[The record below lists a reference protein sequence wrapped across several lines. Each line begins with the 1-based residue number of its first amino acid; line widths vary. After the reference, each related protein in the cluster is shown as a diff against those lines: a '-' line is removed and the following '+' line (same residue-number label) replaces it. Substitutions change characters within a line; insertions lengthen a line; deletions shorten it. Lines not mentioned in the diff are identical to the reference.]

1 MKTNINYKKII
12 EQALFSSKWVL
23 VPFYL
28 CLLLALVFFLRVP
41 FNQIFE
47 FIKSTEEIDPTES
60 VLFALELIDVVMIA
74 ALIRMIIIGGYTSFV
89 SKPEY
94 MSGEKSSSGV
104 LKVKLSTA
112 LIGVSSIHLLKTF
125 IKCDLDKTI
134 TWDVLNM
141 QMAIHASFLAGS
153 IVLAIVDYLHV
164 KAESIHHTD
173 DELSH
178 SKETTKE
185 THIEHSRH

>member
-1 MKTNINYKKII
+1 MKININYKKII
-12 EQALFSSKWVL
+12 EQTLFSSKWIL

-28 CLLLALVFFLRVP
+28 CLLIALLFFLRVP

-47 FIKSTEEIDPTES
+47 FIKSTEETDPTES

-74 ALIRMIIIGGYTSFV
+74 ALMRMIIIGGYTSFV
-89 SKPEY
+89 SRPEY

-125 IKCDLDKTI
+125 IKCELDTKV
-134 TWDVLNM
+134 TWDMLNM
-141 QMAIHASFLAGS
+141 QMAIHGCFLAGS
-153 IVLAIVDYLHV
+153 IVLAVVDYLHV
-164 KAESIHHTD
+164 KAEAIHHTD
-173 DELSH
+173 DELGH
-178 SKETTKE
+178 SKE
-185 THIEHSRH
+185 EHNKH